1 MSATNSPFFITD
13 QQTARKTTGGVSPQE
28 FLQQGNPLMSTLLN
42 HESGKPPSSK
52 KGFFNSPS
60 GGSAAQQHS
69 DSHDPV
75 QKRRSEHN
83 TTFLDGQTRS
93 PTQSRKP
100 MSRSNTMKTHRS
112 PQGKVGKDPDQTN
125 RYAADHIRNESMWTV
140 PTSNIRGDDE
150 EEEDELLSFSL
161 SPGHT
166 PRNTEKSPVAKT
178 KTNAITKCDR
188 CRTNGTNPIC
198 VPCPGSKK
206 CAKCVRDHRT
216 CSWTSG
222 LSGPSSSFGGNSSLK
237 TGSGKTSSEKRKASD
252 PEHKSVPVKSK
263 ITDSTGQAQQIG
275 PKVQQRSISKRDAD
289 HILFQCKRCAS
300 NASNP
305 ICEVS
310 DDPNVTR
317 CKKCRR
323 DKQACSFAQPIAN
336 RKNTISAGTAGKGDT
351 DDEDDEE
358 KNSSVET
365 SLKEKKKGAED
376 DAEKK
381 TELDSEE
388 SQTEAAGNEN
398 RGELPKAAPKK
409 VRALNIVGETS
420 SLKTK
425 RSMLLTTAE
434 NQRDGSKRK
443 KDANQDDSPSEGDRS
458 SSKKKKRPNTI
469 SLDRTIPSASASN
482 ASGSLHVA
490 NSNSHHNPHGTS
502 GLRGLHLN
510 ETGNTSTPSS
520 TTTPRVISIPSAFQG
535 QINGRTHPSQHSVS
549 VGSSIVTQP
558 TGQRPGTAV
567 QDRSIAAI
575 ERELR
580 AAEVKAAS
588 HRAIAESYLKDADRA
603 EEDVL
608 KLKNEL
614 LTAVRNN
621 TNLGVE
627 GVAAERKMLIEQL
640 LGSGG
645 DQRA

>member
-28 FLQQGNPLMSTLLN
+28 FLQQGNPLMPTLLN

-112 PQGKVGKDPDQTN
+112 PQGKVGKDTDQTN
-125 RYAADHIRNESMWTV
+125 RHAADHIRNEFMWTV

-166 PRNTEKSPVAKT
+166 PRNTETSPVAKT

-252 PEHKSVPVKSK
+252 PEPKSVPVKSK
-263 ITDSTGQAQQIG
+263 INDSTGQAQQIG

-351 DDEDDEE
+351 DEEDDEE

-365 SLKEKKKGAED
+365 GLKEKKKGAED

-388 SQTEAAGNEN
+388 SQTEAAGDEN
-398 RGELPKAAPKK
+398 RGKSPKAARKK
-409 VRALNIVGETS
+409 VRVLF
-420 SLKTK
+420 
-425 RSMLLTTAE
+425 
-434 NQRDGSKRK
+434 KRK

-458 SSKKKKRPNTI
+458 SSKKKKRPNTT

-490 NSNSHHNPHGTS
+490 SSNSYHKPHGTS
-502 GLRGLHLN
+502 GLPGLHLN

-535 QINGRTHPSQHSVS
+535 QVNGRTHPSQHSVS

-558 TGQRPGTAV
+558 TGQRPGTVV

-588 HRAIAESYLKDADRA
+588 HRAIAESYQKDADRA
-603 EEDVL
+603 EEEVL

-640 LGSGG
+640 LGSGV